1 MIKDKII
8 EMENGKEYY
17 ILEEVSYNGKKYL
30 LSAECNLD
38 KDEINEEDYLVMELE
53 IENNN
58 LKINTIEDDKLA
70 VIVTNML
77 INKVR
82 NED

>member
-8 EMENGKEYY
+8 EMDNGKNYY

-30 LSAECNLD
+30 LSAECYLE
-38 KDEINEEDYLVMELE
+38 KDEINEEDYIVMEMVV
-53 IENNN
+53 ENEE
-58 LKINTIEDDKLA
+58 LKINQIKDNELSN
-70 VIVTNML
+70 IVTNML

-82 NED
+82 NEK

>member
-8 EMENGKEYY
+8 EMDNGKNYY

-30 LSAECNLD
+30 LSAECNLE
-38 KDEINEEDYLVMELE
+38 KDEINEEGYIVMEMI
-53 IENNN
+53 IENEE
-58 LKINTIEDDKLA
+58 LKINQIKDNELTN
-70 VIVTNML
+70 IVTNML

-82 NED
+82 NEK